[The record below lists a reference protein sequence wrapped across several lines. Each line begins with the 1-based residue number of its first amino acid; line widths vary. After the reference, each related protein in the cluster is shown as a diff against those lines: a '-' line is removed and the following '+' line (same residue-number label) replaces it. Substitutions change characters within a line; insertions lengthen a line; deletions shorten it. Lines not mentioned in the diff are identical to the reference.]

1 MKVDEF
7 NFILDP
13 KRIAQ
18 TPYQKRDDAKLLV
31 CNRETGSLTDLN
43 FSDILNYFQ
52 PGDVLVLNNS
62 KVVPFRLHGQKE
74 TGGAV
79 EVLLL
84 KPTEKSVFEA
94 LAKPQKKLKI
104 GTIITFS
111 AKLTAE
117 VVELKE
123 EGITSLKLNYTGNLY
138 EILDEIGEMPLPPY
152 IKTKCENKADYQTV
166 YAKIDGSA
174 AAPTAGFHFTPELL
188 AALKNK
194 GVEIA
199 EVTLHVGLGTFRPPT
214 VENVLDHKMHKETYF
229 ITKETASVLNKALLE
244 KRRIVACGTTSVRV
258 LESAYQENV
267 GFAETSAETDIF
279 IYPGYH
285 FRVVSGLIT
294 NFHLPKS
301 TLIMLV
307 SAFWTKVDTL
317 RAYTHAIE
325 NDYMFF
331 SFGDAMFIY

>member
-1 MKVDEF
+1 MRVDEF

-31 CNRETGSLTDLN
+31 CNKETGALTDLN
-43 FSDILNYFQ
+43 FSDIINYFQ

-62 KVVPFRLHGQKE
+62 KVVPFRLHGQKA

-84 KPTEKSVFEA
+84 KPTGKNIFEA

-104 GTIITFS
+104 GTVVTFS
-111 AKLTAE
+111 DKLSAE
-117 VVELKE
+117 VVELKD
-123 EGITSLKLNYTGNLY
+123 EGLTSLKLNYTGNLY

-174 AAPTAGFHFTPELL
+174 AAPTAGFHFTQELL
-188 AALKNK
+188 TALKNK

-229 ITKETASVLNKALLE
+229 ITKKTADILNKALLE

-258 LESAYQENV
+258 LESAYQANS
-267 GFAETSAETDIF
+267 GFEETSAETDIF
-279 IYPGYH
+279 IYPGYR
-285 FRVVSGLIT
+285 FKVVSGLIT

-307 SAFWTKVDTL
+307 SAFWTKADTL
-317 RAYTHAIE
+317 RAYRHAIE
-325 NDYMFF
+325 NGYMFF

>member
-7 NFILDP
+7 NFNLDP

-18 TPYQKRDDAKLLV
+18 TPYQKRDRAKLLV
-31 CNRETGSLTDLN
+31 CNKTTNTLTDHY
-43 FSDILNYFQ
+43 FSDILAYFK

-62 KVVPFRLHGQKE
+62 KVVPFRLHGKKE
-74 TGGAV
+74 TGGLI

-84 KPTEKSVFEA
+84 KPHSENIYVSLT
-94 LAKPQKKLKI
+94 KPQKKLKV
-104 GTIITFS
+104 GTTITFS
-111 AKLTAE
+111 DKLMAK
-117 VVELKE
+117 VVELKS
-123 EGITSLKLNYTGNLY
+123 EGITLLELKYSGNLF

-166 YAKIDGSA
+166 YAKINGSA

-188 AALKNK
+188 RELKAK

-214 VENVLDHKMHKETYF
+214 VENLEDHKMHEETYF
-229 ITKETASVLNKALLE
+229 ITKENAEILNKALSE
-244 KRRIVACGTTSVRV
+244 NRRIVACGTTSVRV
-258 LESAYQENV
+258 LESAYQDCK
-267 GFAETSAETDIF
+267 GFSETSGETSIF
-279 IYPGYH
+279 IYPGYR
-285 FRVVSGLIT
+285 FKVVSALIT

-307 SAFWTKVDTL
+307 SAFWTKANTL
-317 RAYTHAIE
+317 RAYQHAID
-325 NDYMFF
+325 NNYMFF
-331 SFGDAMFIY
+331 SFGDAMLIY

>member
-7 NFILDP
+7 NFNLDP
-13 KRIAQ
+13 SRIAQ
-18 TPYQKRDDAKLLV
+18 TPYQKRDSAKLLV
-31 CNRETGSLTDLN
+31 CSRETGTLTDLN
-43 FSDILNYFQ
+43 FSDILNYFK

-84 KPTEKSVFEA
+84 KPTEKNVFEA

-104 GTIITFS
+104 GNTITFS
-111 AKLTAE
+111 DKLSAE
-117 VVELKE
+117 VIELKG
-123 EGITSLKLNYTGNLY
+123 EGITSLKLNYAGNLY

-152 IKTKCENKADYQTV
+152 IKTKCKNKTDYQTV

-188 AALKNK
+188 TALKNK

-199 EVTLHVGLGTFRPPT
+199 EVTLHVGLSTFRPPT

-229 ITKETASVLNKALLE
+229 ITKKTADILNKALLE

-258 LESAYQENV
+258 LESAYRENL
-267 GFAETSAETDIF
+267 GFAETNSETDIF
-279 IYPGYH
+279 IYPGYR
-285 FRVVSGLIT
+285 FKVVSALIT

-307 SAFWTKVDTL
+307 SAFWTKADTL
-317 RAYTHAIE
+317 RAYQHAIE
-325 NDYMFF
+325 NGYMFF
-331 SFGDAMFIY
+331 SFGDAMLIY

>member
-7 NFILDP
+7 NFNLDP
-13 KRIAQ
+13 TRIAQ
-18 TPYQKRDDAKLLV
+18 TPYQKRDSAKLLV
-31 CNRETGSLTDLN
+31 CCRETGTLTDLN
-43 FSDILNYFQ
+43 FSDILNYFK
-52 PGDVLVLNNS
+52 PGDILVLNNS

-74 TGGAV
+74 TGGVV

-84 KPTEKSVFEA
+84 KPTEKNVFEA
-94 LAKPQKKLKI
+94 LAKPRKKLKI
-104 GTIITFS
+104 GTTIAFS
-111 AKLTAE
+111 DKLSAE

-123 EGITSLKLNYTGNLY
+123 EGITLLKLNYAGNLY

-152 IKTKCENKADYQTV
+152 IKTKCKNKTDYQTV

-188 AALKNK
+188 TALKNK

-229 ITKETASVLNKALLE
+229 ITKKTADILNKALLE

-258 LESAYQENV
+258 LESAYRENL
-267 GFAETSAETDIF
+267 GFTETNSETDIF
-279 IYPGYH
+279 IYPGYR
-285 FRVVSGLIT
+285 FKVVSALIT

-307 SAFWTKVDTL
+307 SAFWTKADTL
-317 RAYTHAIE
+317 RAYQHAIE
-325 NDYMFF
+325 NGYMFF
-331 SFGDAMFIY
+331 SFGDAMLIY

>member
-7 NFILDP
+7 NFNLDP

-31 CNRETGSLTDLN
+31 CNKENGSLTDLN

-52 PGDVLVLNNS
+52 SGDVLVLNNS

-94 LAKPQKKLKI
+94 LAKPQKKLRI

-117 VVELKE
+117 VIELKE

-188 AALKNK
+188 TALKNK

-229 ITKETASVLNKALLE
+229 ITKETADILNKALLE

-258 LESAYQENV
+258 LESAYRENFSFV
-267 GFAETSAETDIF
+267 ETSAETDIF
-279 IYPGYH
+279 IYPGYR

-307 SAFWTKVDTL
+307 SAFWTKADTL
-317 RAYTHAIE
+317 RAYQHAIE
-325 NDYMFF
+325 NDYLFF

>member
-7 NFILDP
+7 NFNLDP

-18 TPYQKRDDAKLLV
+18 TPYRKRDDAKLLV

-43 FSDILNYFQ
+43 FSGILNYFQ

-74 TGGAV
+74 TGGVV

-84 KPTEKSVFEA
+84 KPTEKGVFEA

-123 EGITSLKLNYTGNLY
+123 EGITLLKLNYTGNLF

-188 AALKNK
+188 AALKSK

-229 ITKETASVLNKALLE
+229 ITKETASILNKALLE

-279 IYPGYH
+279 IYPGYR
-285 FRVVSGLIT
+285 FKVVSGLIT

-307 SAFWTKVDTL
+307 SAFWTKADTL
-317 RAYTHAIE
+317 RAYQHAIE
-325 NDYMFF
+325 NDYLFF

>member
-7 NFILDP
+7 NFNLDP
-13 KRIAQ
+13 GRIAQ
-18 TPYQKRDDAKLLV
+18 TPYQKRDSAKLLV
-31 CNRETGSLTDLN
+31 CSRETGTLTDLN
-43 FSDILNYFQ
+43 FSDILSYFK

-84 KPTEKSVFEA
+84 KPTEKNVFEA
-94 LAKPQKKLKI
+94 LTKPQKKLKI
-104 GTIITFS
+104 GTTITFS
-111 AKLTAE
+111 DKLTAE
-117 VVELKE
+117 VVELKK
-123 EGITSLKLNYTGNLY
+123 EGITSLKLNYAGNLY

-152 IKTKCENKADYQTV
+152 IKTKCKNKTDYQTV

-188 AALKNK
+188 TALKSK

-214 VENVLDHKMHKETYF
+214 VENVLDHKMHKEIYF
-229 ITKETASVLNKALLE
+229 ITKKTADILNKALLE

-258 LESAYQENV
+258 LESAYRENL
-267 GFAETSAETDIF
+267 GFTETSSETDIF
-279 IYPGYH
+279 IYPGYR
-285 FRVVSGLIT
+285 FKVVSALIT

-307 SAFWTKVDTL
+307 SAFWTKADTL
-317 RAYTHAIE
+317 RAYAHAIE
-325 NDYMFF
+325 NGYMFF
-331 SFGDAMFIY
+331 SFGDAMLIY